1 MFNKNNIITIEIEN
15 KKYSAIA
22 FNSKECEL
30 PSFLLQGEKK
40 PGYLYHGDKLEP
52 WFWTGFINYDN
63 KKCLY
68 FEELEL
74 FPLSLLSSSLR
85 NKAPKLIL
93 NLAKA
98 LSLCDSSFLDLQNGI
113 ISAWRIYFTKDDG
126 VLLLPRTL
134 SDIFSSTSTE
144 EVRYSN
150 STSFIH
156 ANILPS
162 FSLIDQMAQLFYYSI
177 TSIKPYEYKTIRT
190 NSYNAIDLN
199 LLIKSQNITL
209 DSDFINKINTILHL
223 KLNKMR
229 DISSNFEPQVALKWF
244 IERFE
249 NFQWD
254 LENRKTSNT
263 KIEDL
268 LKNNV
273 TESYITKLLKKEKQ
287 IIFWRKRGAV
297 IIISSVIAIFV
308 ISFVGSRIHEALQ
321 PPYTAGLDQNGVIK
335 AYYIAQ
341 NDLDV
346 QALEASLKRGV
357 KSPIS
362 NEITTLFVTRQTRL
376 AYERVNSIINPDN
389 WVSEGM
395 PPIED
400 KKIIYGV
407 NDIQISQINQDQYL
421 ATSIFYSPYSLDQN
435 ESEDASNDSTTEGFR
450 CYRFEQKQVFSF
462 EYNDKGWY
470 EITDIKPVEMKYL
483 DTLIVPVYNSN
494 DISYDK
500 TTDKRK
506 TEIVVEN
513 KYLNKNFL

>member
-1 MFNKNNIITIEIEN
+1 MFNENNIITIEIED

-40 PGYLYHGDKLEP
+40 PGYLYINEKLEP
-52 WFWTGFINYDN
+52 WYWTGFVNYQE

-68 FEELEL
+68 FDQIDLY
-74 FPLSLLSSSLR
+74 PLSLLSSSLR
-85 NKAPKLIL
+85 SKAPKLIL

-98 LSLCDSSFLDLQNGI
+98 LSLCESSFLDLQNGI
-113 ISAWRIYFTKDDG
+113 ISAWRIYFTKDDN

-144 EVRYSN
+144 EIRYNN

-177 TSIKPYEYKTIRT
+177 TAIKPYEYKTIRT
-190 NSYNAIDLN
+190 NGYNAIDLN
-199 LLIKSQNITL
+199 LLIQSQNINL
-209 DSDFINKINTILHL
+209 DSDFTSKINKILHI

-229 DISSNFEPQVALKWF
+229 DISSNYEPQIALKWF
-244 IERFE
+244 IERFDG
-249 NFQWD
+249 FQWD
-254 LENRKTSNT
+254 LENRKPTHA

-268 LKNNV
+268 LENEITK
-273 TESYITKLLKKEKQ
+273 TYITKLVKKEKQ

-297 IIISSVIAIFV
+297 IIISSIIAIFV
-308 ISFVGSRIHEALQ
+308 LSFVGSRIHEALK
-321 PPYTAGLDQNGVIK
+321 PPYTAGLDQSGVIK

-376 AYERVNSIINPDN
+376 AYERVNSIINPDS
-389 WVSEGM
+389 WVDEGM

-407 NDIQISQINQDQYL
+407 HDVQISQINQNQYL
-421 ATSIFYSPYSLDQN
+421 ATSVFYSPYSLDQS
-435 ESEDASNDSTTEGFR
+435 ESEDTSLENTVDGFR

-462 EYNDKGWY
+462 EYNEKGWY
-470 EITDIKPVEMKYL
+470 EITDIKPIEMKYL
-483 DTLIVPVYNSN
+483 DTLIVPIYNSN

-500 TTDKRK
+500 TKDNRK
-506 TEIVVEN
+506 TEIIVEN
-513 KYLNKNFL
+513 KYVGKNFL